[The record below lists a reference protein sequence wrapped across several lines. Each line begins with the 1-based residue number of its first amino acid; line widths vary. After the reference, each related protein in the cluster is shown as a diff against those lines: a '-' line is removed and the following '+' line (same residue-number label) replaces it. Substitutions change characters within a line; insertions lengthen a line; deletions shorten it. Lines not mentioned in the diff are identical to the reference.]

1 MNCPKCGF
9 ESHMGMRFCGRCGT
23 SLAITCPSC
32 GFANPQDYLFCGN
45 CGNPLTGEVPTLP
58 GVEPG
63 VFSVPGLL
71 LKEKGSG
78 ELPSGVMDG
87 ERRIVTVILA
97 DVRRSTDLLEK
108 IGTEAWVGIMNQV
121 FQLLNAEIYRFGGE
135 VDQFRGDGLVAFF
148 GTNIAHEDDPERGV
162 LAALAMQQTIKSF
175 AARLEEQKKIEIQ
188 LRVGVNTGEVIVA
201 SVGSSDQHQEDT
213 AMGEA
218 VTLAARMEAAAE
230 PGTVLVSEN
239 TYRIVENRFHWQKL
253 GDMNFKGMSKP
264 VAVYRPISPRF
275 DFETAPDLQ
284 AYGIPVAMTG
294 REDEF
299 IQLKDVIAGLY
310 RGRGGIVL
318 VSGEKGIGKSLLV
331 TQVRQYFSREEVM
344 LGELRGED
352 PPAVSNSSGRLPIT
366 WLRGTCRSY
375 DQSWPFAMWVDVL
388 YQWLGLRPDEAPEQK
403 SSILY
408 QKSLNVWGDLA
419 NRYYPYLAKFLSIP
433 VDEEHEERVRYLD
446 AEGLR
451 KQFYVTIRQW
461 LEALAKANPVVI
473 SFVDLHWADNAS
485 LELLKYCLSV
495 CEQQPLVLLVV
506 FRLERTSPAW
516 GFRYYVETEYPHRL
530 TIMDLKPLS
539 DEESKELIHQML
551 GLQVLSDRTESLL
564 VSKAEGNPYFI
575 REMISSLIAQEVLIQ
590 EPDSCEWR
598 ETRAVTT
605 LDLPESLQGLILERL
620 DRLSAE
626 ERRTLQAASIM
637 GMSFWRNVLESLM
650 NGTGQVGETLT
661 SLQRKG
667 IIQEINLLPGLGME
681 YQFVSS
687 LVRDAVYESML
698 AHQQKAHHQKVA
710 SYLEECGCLE
720 NWLQHSSLIAFH
732 YRRAESK
739 RQELFYT
746 MKAAEQARSIYAMNE
761 AAEHLTRAFELLE
774 EMEAAASSEMQLD
787 VIRTNKFD
795 VLNDR
800 SAVYFQLGLY
810 AQSEADAKSLLALSE
825 LLADD
830 PYWRVDALLRQP
842 EVHNPEG
849 YEELNTGLTMIQEA
863 LELSRKLGDKIR
875 ELHSLGQLIH
885 LQFLVHD
892 YAWKINAETAIAL
905 AQELGDKRAQ
915 VNLLLEIGSSY
926 GVDELDKSLK
936 YLEMAIPLTQE
947 LDDKGTEMKLLRA
960 FAEQYERSGDYYR
973 QLTEFEQRR
982 LEISREIGNRLA
994 EGDAI
999 MYCGQVQGIYLGDYE
1014 NGLHQLRE
1022 SLRLWEGTSGSLFPL
1037 LRIAQLQTALGKYRE
1052 AQETLEIAQPIVEG
1066 NIWDLGRA
1074 GFAMVS
1080 AILNN
1085 NLVDEQHVREV
1096 ITLGERINCLVAE
1109 KLVSRQYEMAA
1120 ACEVSAAY
1128 LRLGVFVK
1136 DDAERQTCKQ
1146 QALDASS
1153 HSLQIYQQFGFAQIV
1168 ECFSETI
1175 LYRHSQALK
1184 ANGLLD
1190 DSRLY
1195 AQKAYIEMMRKHDL
1209 IPPKS
1214 PFRKTYLNQI
1224 KIHQQIREEYY
1235 MNAADEL
1242 TEANE
1247 IGK

>member
-1 MNCPKCGF
+1 M
-9 ESHMGMRFCGRCGT
+9 
-23 SLAITCPSC
+23 
-32 GFANPQDYLFCGN
+32 
-45 CGNPLTGEVPTLP
+45 P

-63 VFSVPGLL
+63 AYAVPGLIQ
-71 LKEKGSG
+71 KEKVPA
-78 ELPSGVMDG
+78 ELPPGEMEG

-97 DVRRSTDLLEK
+97 DVRRSTDLLEQ
-108 IGTEAWVGIMNQV
+108 IGTEAWVSIMNQV

-162 LAALAMQQTIKSF
+162 LAALAMQQTIQSF
-175 AARLEEQKKIEIQ
+175 AARLEEQRNIEVK

-201 SVGSSDQHQEDT
+201 SVGSFNQHQEDT

-239 TYRIVENRFHWQKL
+239 TFRLVQNRFHWQKL

-299 IQLKDVIAGLY
+299 KQLKDVIAGLY

-331 TQVRQYFSREEVM
+331 TQVRQYFSREEGM
-344 LGELRGED
+344 LGQIKSEEALQ
-352 PPAVSNSSGRLPIT
+352 AKNSSGQSLIT

-375 DQSWPFAMWVDVL
+375 DQSWPFAMWVDIL

-403 SSILY
+403 SAFLY
-408 QKSLNVWGDLA
+408 QQLLNLWGDSA

-433 VDEEHEERVRYLD
+433 VEEEHEERLRYLD

-451 KQFYVTIRQW
+451 KQFYVTIRYW
-461 LEALAKANPVVI
+461 LESLAKTNPVVI

-495 CEQQPLVLLVV
+495 CEQQPLVLLAV
-506 FRLERTSPAW
+506 FRLERASPAW
-516 GFRYYVETEYPHRL
+516 EFRYFVETEYPHRL
-530 TIMDLKPLS
+530 TIVDLKALT

-551 GLQVLSDRTESLL
+551 GLQVLSERTEGLIL
-564 VSKAEGNPYFI
+564 SKAEGNPYFI
-575 REMISSLIAQEVLIQ
+575 REMISSLIAQEVLVQ
-590 EPDSCEWR
+590 DADSCEWH

-605 LDLPESLQGLILERL
+605 LDLPESLQGLILERI

-637 GMSFWRNVLESLM
+637 GMSFWRNVLDALV
-650 NGTGQVGETLT
+650 NGSGQVSDTLT

-698 AHQQKAHHQKVA
+698 VHQQKAYHQKVA
-710 SYLEECGCLE
+710 NYLEECGCLE

-732 YRRAESK
+732 YRRADSK

-761 AAEHLTRAFELLE
+761 AAEHLTRALELLE
-774 EMEAAASSEMQLD
+774 EMETAATSEMQLD

-800 SAVYFQLGLY
+800 SAVYFQQGLY
-810 AQSEADAKSLLALSE
+810 VQSEADAKSLLTLSD

-842 EVHNPEG
+842 EVIKPEG
-849 YEELNTGLTMIQEA
+849 YAELTAGLVMIQEA
-863 LELSRKLGDKIR
+863 LALSRKLEDKIR
-875 ELHSLGQLIH
+875 ELHSLSQQVH
-885 LQFLVHD
+885 LQFLAHD
-892 YAWKINAETAIAL
+892 FAWKTNSETAIAL

-915 VNLLLEIGSSY
+915 VNLLLEIGSTY

-994 EGDAI
+994 EGDAL

-1022 SLRLWEGTSGSLFPL
+1022 SLRSWEGTSGSLFPL
-1037 LRIAQLQTALGKYRE
+1037 LRIAQLQTALGKYRD

-1074 GFAMVS
+1074 GFAMVT

-1085 NLVDEQHVREV
+1085 YLVDEQHVREV
-1096 ITLGERINCLVAE
+1096 IDLGERINRLVAE

-1136 DDAERQTCKQ
+1136 DDAERQYCRQ
-1146 QALDASS
+1146 QALEASR
-1153 HSLQIYQQFGFAQIV
+1153 HSLEIYQQFGFAQIV

-1190 DSRLY
+1190 ESRTF
-1195 AQKAYIEMMRKHDL
+1195 AEKAYSEMMRKHDL
-1209 IPPKS
+1209 IPLKS

-1235 MNAADEL
+1235 LNAAEEL
-1242 TEANE
+1242 TQASEFS
-1247 IGK
+1247 K